1 MARGGSS
8 MSDPIG
14 WGRVII
20 PHGITAGTGLVEES
34 TNPSDQTKISLSSSD
49 LNYAHTHTKV
59 YSKNTSS
66 NTYGWVSLDDYARTC
81 HAGTGISIE
90 RSSTYDTISLSQDV
104 QNKLARIPDLP
115 TGDGN
120 YALTCTIS
128 GGVATFAWTPAS

>member
-1 MARGGSS
+1 MEELTTPSEQTLK
-8 MSDPIG
+8 IG
-14 WGRVII
+14 
-20 PHGITAGTGLVEES
+20 
-34 TNPSDQTKISLSSSD
+34 LSSSD
-49 LNYAHTHTKV
+49 LNYSHTLTKV

-66 NTYGWVSLDDYARTC
+66 NTFGWVSLDDYARTC

-90 RSSTYDTISLSQDV
+90 RSSTSDTISLSQEV

-128 GGVATFAWTPAS
+128 GGVPTFAWTLAN